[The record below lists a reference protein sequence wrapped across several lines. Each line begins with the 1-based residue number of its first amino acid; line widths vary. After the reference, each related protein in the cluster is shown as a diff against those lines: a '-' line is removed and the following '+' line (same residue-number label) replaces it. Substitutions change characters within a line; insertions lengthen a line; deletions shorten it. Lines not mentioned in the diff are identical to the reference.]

1 MHEEISVKD
10 VYGSTLVEMASENE
24 NIVVVEAD
32 LMRASGSEVFL
43 KKFPQ
48 RHFQVGVAE
57 QNLIGVGAGLA
68 ASGKIPFVSTFAN
81 FASKRACDQ
90 ASISAAYNKLNV
102 KICGTYAGLTS
113 TKNGGTHISVEDIAI
128 FRSMPN
134 MVVVVP
140 ADTVELREAM
150 KTIATYQG
158 PVYLR
163 MARGPMPRI
172 FPENHKFALGKSS
185 ILSEGDDATII
196 STGIMTYYALQAAKR
211 LAAENINV
219 KVINSSTIKPIDE
232 ETILEAAESTGALVT
247 VENHNIMGGLG
258 SAVAEIVVERKPVPL
273 KRIGI
278 RDRFGETA
286 TLEWLL
292 KNHKM
297 AVPDIVDAVRRVL
310 TMKGQ

>member
-1 MHEEISVKD
+1 MHEGISVKD
-10 VYGSTLVEMASENE
+10 VYGSTLVEVASENE

-68 ASGKIPFVSTFAN
+68 ASGKIPFVSTFAS
-81 FASKRACDQ
+81 FAARRACDQ
-90 ASISAAYNKLNV
+90 ASVSVAYNKLNV
-102 KICGTYAGLTS
+102 KICGIYAGLTS
-113 TKNGGTHISVEDIAI
+113 SENGGTHISVEDIAI

-140 ADTVELREAM
+140 ADTGELREAI

-172 FPENHKFALGKSS
+172 FSGNNKFVLGKSPV
-185 ILSEGDDATII
+185 LLEGGDAAII
-196 STGIMTYYALQAAKR
+196 STGIMTIHALEAAKR
-211 LAAENINV
+211 LTEENIKV

-232 ETILEAAESTGALVT
+232 EAILEAAETTGALVT
-247 VENHNIMGGLG
+247 VENHNIIGGLG
-258 SAVAEIVVERKPVPL
+258 SAVAEIILERKPVPL

-292 KNHKM
+292 KNNKM
-297 AVPDIVDAVRRVL
+297 AVPDIVDAVRTVL
-310 TMKGQ
+310 TMKGG